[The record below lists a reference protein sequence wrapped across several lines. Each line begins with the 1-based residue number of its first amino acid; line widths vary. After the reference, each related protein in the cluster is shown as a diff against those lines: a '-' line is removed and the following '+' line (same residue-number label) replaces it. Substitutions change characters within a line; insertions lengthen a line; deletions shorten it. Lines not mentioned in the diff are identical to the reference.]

1 MLVKLQSAV
10 SLLTCGC
17 LVSLAASPSSIG
29 FVVTNGQ
36 AQVDGALVQRNST
49 LFQGSLVQSGEV
61 SSDLMVAGGSNLLLQ
76 PGSSA
81 NVYRDYAVLR
91 SGTATA
97 RGGHG
102 YVLVADGLKVSSLS
116 AAGAVVVGLKDRSRL
131 EVSAQG
137 GTAEVRN
144 TAGALVAR
152 LEPGKAL
159 SFALQTP
166 APSTPQESPAVPT
179 APAVAAAPAA
189 PALPQPG
196 QQLTL
201 HGIVRKDHAGR
212 YGHFLL
218 TDLSS
223 QMTYEL
229 QGPGL
234 DDLVGGS
241 VEAIGTI
248 LATEPVPGAARVLS
262 IFDIH
267 QMTMS
272 EMTGNPEPA
281 EANATAE
288 APAATPS
295 TPSGDVSAT
304 PGAGTETGAQ
314 PAATAPAE
322 SASASVPP
330 PVAVHSDTAK
340 ILLIVALAA
349 GGGVGVALGLA
360 GGKSSTVSPE

>member
-1 MLVKLQSAV
+1 
-10 SLLTCGC
+10 
-17 LVSLAASPSSIG
+17 
-29 FVVTNGQ
+29 
-36 AQVDGALVQRNST
+36 
-49 LFQGSLVQSGEV
+49 
-61 SSDLMVAGGSNLLLQ
+61 
-76 PGSSA
+76 
-81 NVYRDYAVLR
+81 
-91 SGTATA
+91 
-97 RGGHG
+97 
-102 YVLVADGLKVSSLS
+102 
-116 AAGAVVVGLKDRSRL
+116 
-131 EVSAQG
+131 
-137 GTAEVRN
+137 
-144 TAGALVAR
+144 
-152 LEPGKAL
+152 
-159 SFALQTP
+159 
-166 APSTPQESPAVPT
+166 
-179 APAVAAAPAA
+179 
-189 PALPQPG
+189 
-196 QQLTL
+196 
-201 HGIVRKDHAGR
+201 
-212 YGHFLL
+212 L

-281 EANATAE
+281 EPNATAE

-295 TPSGDVSAT
+295 TPSGEVTAA

-314 PAATAPAE
+314 PAEAPAD